1 MADELSDTQREES
14 DASNTNTSNGITEAT
29 TNIYEVP
36 LVDID
41 EDSDGQE
48 EPNPIEDEGTTPNV
62 ETEGA
67 VVVKTADEEY

>member
-14 DASNTNTSNGITEAT
+14 DASNTNTSNGITEVP

-41 EDSDGQE
+41 EDSDG
-48 EPNPIEDEGTTPNV
+48 
-62 ETEGA
+62 
-67 VVVKTADEEY
+67 